1 LEGSSTGKAMRQ
13 AVNTTPQTA
22 LAEIIAGIGRDDFAA
37 RATAAIRGMTGF
49 ELATACLHRSRQTSI
64 GLFDDFDRIGCR
76 QGLVN
81 YLTHTHRINPMLTHS
96 GGALRAADFPVRDFD
111 AALAEY
117 LVPAPEEELGFR
129 TIGWPEKLEEI
140 GIYFGCGGGIVELS
154 LYRARGH
161 QRFGD
166 MAALEEISAPIA
178 AAFDRHMALTR
189 RPWMDLLSHREGQ
202 IVSLLLQGCDSDAIA
217 LRLGISRHTVK
228 DHRKRIFRKLGIG
241 ALSELF
247 AMDRQ
252 ARN

>member
-1 LEGSSTGKAMRQ
+1 MRQ
-13 AVNTTPQTA
+13 AANTTPQTA
-22 LAEIIAGIGRDDFAA
+22 LAEIIGGIGRDDFAA
-37 RATAAIRGMTGF
+37 RTAAAICGMTGF
-49 ELATACLHRSRQTSI
+49 KLTTACLHRSRQASI

-76 QGLVN
+76 QGLQN

-111 AALAEY
+111 AALADY

-140 GIYFGCGGGIVELS
+140 GIYFRSGGGTVELS
-154 LYRARGH
+154 LYRPRARTP
-161 QRFGD
+161 FGNLT
-166 MAALEEISAPIA
+166 ALEEISAPIA

-189 RPWMDLLSHREGQ
+189 RPWMESLSQRERQ
-202 IVSLLLQGCDSDAIA
+202 IVALLLTGCDSDAMA

-228 DHRKRIFRKLGIG
+228 DHRKRIFRKLSIG

-247 AMDRQ
+247 ALDRSS
-252 ARN
+252 RN